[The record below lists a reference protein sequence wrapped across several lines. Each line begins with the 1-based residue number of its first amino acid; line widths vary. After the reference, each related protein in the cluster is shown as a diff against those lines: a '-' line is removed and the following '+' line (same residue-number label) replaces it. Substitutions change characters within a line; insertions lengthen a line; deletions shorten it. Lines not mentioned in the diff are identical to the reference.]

1 MSIIA
6 KDTGKE
12 WELPPEGLHPAVCC
26 DVVDMGDVETEWG
39 VRHKI
44 DLRWQLDTLTSEGK
58 PHLVTRRFN
67 LSLHEKSTLRPFLEA
82 WRGKRFSAQ
91 ELEGFELE
99 RLLGVNCQLQVI
111 YNPGADRTFANVH
124 TAVPPA
130 KGATKLTVNGYIR
143 VCEREGLAESG
154 EAPPEEKELF

>member
-26 DVVDMGDVETEWG
+26 DVVDLGDVDTEWG
-39 VRHKI
+39 LRHKI

-58 PHLVTRRFN
+58 PHLITRRFN

-82 WRGKRFSAQ
+82 WRGKRFSEA
-91 ELEGFELE
+91 ELQGFDLE
-99 RLLGVNCQLQVI
+99 KLLGANCQLQVI
-111 YNPGADRTFANVH
+111 YNQGSDRTFANVH

-130 KGATKLTVNGYIR
+130 KGAVKLMVSGYIR
-143 VCEREGLAESG
+143 VAEREGLE
-154 EAPPEEKELF
+154 ETNEEMPEEEPF